1 MRINFDG
8 RFADINRA
16 INSYRTNAQSG
27 STIGSLQEPE
37 KASLNLDKITPEIEK
52 AKTAEFAPNAFASI
66 PPPSYIQPQN
76 LIREQPQIPQINQD
90 TTTPKTAVAP
100 EILSAQRITNEE
112 AKELSSK
119 PLSVKIRQVA
129 KLVTEAGERHGVDPA
144 LSMAVVSAESSFN
157 PSAVSSDGFESKGLF
172 QLLDSTGKTLLER
185 ADEPTTGYDPFDPDK
200 NVDLGVG
207 YLRYLH
213 EVFNKPTPLGRN
225 LTTVPAASSA
235 QLEKFAVAA
244 FNAGEGRVA
253 YAQSQAQRRGKDPSN
268 FENVNPYLPE
278 ITQRYVQKV
287 LFERDEF
294 GHKLLPPTEE
304 D

>member
-16 INSYRTNAQSG
+16 INSYRTNAQNG
-27 STIGSLQEPE
+27 ANIGSLSEPQ
-37 KASLNLDKITPEIEK
+37 KASVNIESLKLEIEK
-52 AKTAEFAPNAFASI
+52 PKTAEFAPSSYASI
-66 PPPSYIQPQN
+66 PPPSFIKPQD
-76 LIREQPQIPQINQD
+76 LIKEQPLVPQLKE
-90 TTTPKTAVAP
+90 TPKLESSIAP
-100 EILSAQRITNEE
+100 EIISAQRISNEE

-119 PLSVKIRQVA
+119 PMSVKIRQVA

-157 PSAVSSDGFESKGLF
+157 PTAVSSDGFESKGLF

-185 ADEPTTGYDPFDPDK
+185 ADEPTEGYDPFDPDK

-213 EVFNKPTPLGRN
+213 DVFNKPTPLGRN

-278 ITQRYVQKV
+278 ITRNYVQKV
-287 LFERDEF
+287 LFERDQF
-294 GHKLLPPTEE
+294 GHKLLPSTKEG
-304 D
+304 